1 MIISSSGLSDC
12 RRDIV
17 RTDFTDQHPTSDPSE
32 PGSSCQSRLFATN
45 LGEWFA
51 LDPKRQSSP
60 LLWQRRYRPLTLE
73 SRSHSSV
80 VVERSYTKE
89 DCLKIMVDK
98 AETIFP
104 LKVSLQREMVQV
116 GLNLVGFCGWWKQNQ
131 LTQLQPRNSHQN
143 SSWNYHLIFLGGK
156 REWELPFNVIHF
168 TNNYVPGGVLGSEDP
183 KIKSQACWLGLRCQ
197 DGPS

>member
-1 MIISSSGLSDC
+1 M
-12 RRDIV
+12 V

-98 AETIFP
+98 AEIIFP

-116 GLNLVGFCGWWKQNQ
+116 GLNLVGFCG
-131 LTQLQPRNSHQN
+131 
-143 SSWNYHLIFLGGK
+143 
-156 REWELPFNVIHF
+156 
-168 TNNYVPGGVLGSEDP
+168 
-183 KIKSQACWLGLRCQ
+183 
-197 DGPS
+197 